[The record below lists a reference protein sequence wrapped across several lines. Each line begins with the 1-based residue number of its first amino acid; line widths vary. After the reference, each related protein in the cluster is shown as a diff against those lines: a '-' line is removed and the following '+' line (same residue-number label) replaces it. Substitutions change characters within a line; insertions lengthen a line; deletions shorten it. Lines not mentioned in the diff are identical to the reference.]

1 MGRGALR
8 PLVEV
13 MFHRLFAEVFRLAL
27 HDFQGALGAFAYAG
41 SNPVTENL
49 TYKLGLA
56 IHKLERTFCT
66 SDDALAA
73 SRALLFVDLDDLP
86 LHIVLLFIK
95 YMLTI
100 HRVQDAFL
108 DLGQAFDIAR
118 CLKKKYDGF
127 MELRDLLRKT
137 DLFRGMS
144 EDALARLLSKG
155 RTRRFEQGDILFI
168 EGLKGSEFFLVIEG
182 DVRLYKTSP
191 DGQEV
196 SLRIIRPGEIFAEVV
211 LFENTTYP
219 VSSVALSPGSVFC
232 IERSSFTGLLD
243 EREFRNEFIALLMK
257 KQRYLAERILY
268 LTSYDVEERFFHFLM
283 ERYGKR
289 DIYTVDMAKKDIAS
303 TIGTI
308 PETLSRLILR
318 LRNLGVLQWEGN
330 TLKVKRDYLENFI
343 TEE

>member
-1 MGRGALR
+1 
-8 PLVEV
+8 V
-13 MFHRLFAEVFRLAL
+13 MFHRLFTEVFRLAL
-27 HDFQGALGAFAYAG
+27 YDFQGALGAFAYTG

-49 TYKLGLA
+49 TYELDLT
-56 IHKLERTFCT
+56 IHKLERTLCT

-73 SRALLFVDLDDLP
+73 SRALLFVDLNDLPVP
-86 LHIVLLFIK
+86 LHIVLLLIK
-95 YMLTI
+95 YMGTI
-100 HRVQDAFL
+100 HLVQDAFL

-144 EDALARLLSKG
+144 EDALTRLLSKG
-155 RTRRFEQGDILFI
+155 RTRRFEQGDILFT

-219 VSSVALSPGSVFC
+219 VSSVAISPGSVFC
-232 IERSSFTGLLD
+232 IDRSSFTGLLD